1 MPVWNNTFEANPKG
15 TDTPAE
21 GDDRIRELKAATRER
36 IEHEHTMN
44 LGSGV
49 VGEDGWHRA
58 GSAKVYVGAN
68 APTHRP
74 NGSAVLDAQDDG
86 RLWLSSVDFSLRAYR
101 HAAGATTAE
110 RWEIVSG
117 SGGSGENYVKNNLTK
132 PNIAGV
138 FNDTTGTTTVSWD
151 ATATD
156 LLNVGALKIVLTNA
170 AVGRFV
176 DIDLSPLNANNVG
189 QQWSIKL
196 SYKLDTAADDLVS
209 FFLFDGTTEVP
220 TTLNSLPYGG
230 GVLQK
235 AVGAVYPTNVLN
247 NVRLRLR
254 FKDST
259 ACTLYLADLTV
270 GPTAVAILAPDA
282 TLGSIVPYA
291 GATVP
296 DHTWMFCDGAEISR
310 AGYSELFTRIG
321 TSFGAGNGTTTFNL
335 PDMRGAAPAGVG
347 TSVGYTQSE
356 TIELGTKYNDQVQQH
371 LHRSPAVGGYMCQ
384 QAGSGTLAGGASTFG
399 AYTNTGTMITDGT
412 NGTPRNGNVTRGKR
426 VGVNFIIKVL
436 RSGNINLVQD
446 FQEFASNDGSGGTAA
461 GAEYT
466 TGMKYGPEGSNIV
479 AVNSS
484 SVTGYSATS
493 YRVDFLRPI
502 QDTDKLYLEIK
513 TANGWE
519 SHIFPNTF
527 QGVARYGVSIERLSD
542 PRQIRVV
549 FGNAGMQGTTTGGY
563 GTASVNAWGSSTNLK
578 WRVRK
583 ISNGNMAE
591 FDTRK
596 LDGSVNVTGNY
607 TVGNE
612 QTVNVEA
619 SVANITIPAG
629 LPIGTRKTI
638 RKLHATTTS
647 SVNILRSG
655 SEVFTSA
662 SLTSVP
668 IFGNGSFW
676 IIEKVTST
684 RWELVGGS
692 DSRTDSNG
700 YFEKLPNG
708 SMKQNSSK
716 SVSITAGGY
725 LESITFPTPFISKDN
740 LSINLEQEDL
750 PATGGSGSLVIN
762 GAYTVNGFS
771 WRNAGASVTLTRYRM
786 WEAFGRWY

>member
-101 HAAGATTAE
+101 HAAGSTTSE

-196 SYKLDTAADDLVS
+196 SYKLATAADDLVS

-270 GPTAVAILAPDA
+270 GPFNPYGGAAIGNWTSYTPTFSEFGTVSAIEFFYRRVGNNMEIRGKFASGTPTANPCSFTLPSGYSVGNGQPANYIEVGRAARAINYIGEKDILLISKPFEQKIYFGILNSTVAENPLVPVRSGAIVQVNDYLSILCSVPIAQWTSNINLVQDFQEFASNSSIADA
-282 TLGSIVPYA
+282 SDITSFAYGSEGSPISFSLFSARTRRVRFLKPIQPTDILTLEFYCPIGKTWNSGSLVFVNNERIVNISSGTSGAAIKTSTALPATDIEVLFYTYRVDTIAWSTGTTGARWRVRKISNGNMAEVPVQVQVPIGTVHQFA
-291 GATVP
+291 GAAAKVP
-296 DHTWMFCDGAEISR
+296 VSYLLCDGAEISR
-310 AGYSELFTRIG
+310 STYAELYSILGDTW
-321 TSFGAGNGTTTFNL
+321 GAGNGTTTFNL

-347 TSVGYTQSE
+347 TTPAFYTQAE
-356 TIELGTKYNDQVQQH
+356 TIALGQKYNDQMQG
-371 LHRSPAVGGYMCQ
+371 HRHPAMIADYATG
-384 QAGSGTLAGGASTFG
+384 
-399 AYTNTGTMITDGT
+399 NTGGSAFAKSGVAFRPIELDFETGNASKTDGT
-412 NGTPRNGNVTRGKR
+412 NGTPRTGNVTRGKR
-426 VGVNFIIKVL
+426 VGINFIIK
-436 RSGNINLVQD
+436 
-446 FQEFASNDGSGGTAA
+446 
-461 GAEYT
+461 
-466 TGMKYGPEGSNIV
+466 
-479 AVNSS
+479 
-484 SVTGYSATS
+484 AT
-493 YRVDFLRPI
+493 R
-502 QDTDKLYLEIK
+502 
-513 TANGWE
+513 
-519 SHIFPNTF
+519 
-527 QGVARYGVSIERLSD
+527 
-542 PRQIRVV
+542 
-549 FGNAGMQGTTTGGY
+549 
-563 GTASVNAWGSSTNLK
+563 
-578 WRVRK
+578 
-583 ISNGNMAE
+583 
-591 FDTRK
+591 
-596 LDGSVNVTGNY
+596 
-607 TVGNE
+607 
-612 QTVNVEA
+612 
-619 SVANITIPAG
+619 
-629 LPIGTRKTI
+629 
-638 RKLHATTTS
+638 
-647 SVNILRSG
+647 
-655 SEVFTSA
+655 
-662 SLTSVP
+662 
-668 IFGNGSFW
+668 
-676 IIEKVTST
+676 
-684 RWELVGGS
+684 
-692 DSRTDSNG
+692 
-700 YFEKLPNG
+700 
-708 SMKQNSSK
+708 
-716 SVSITAGGY
+716 
-725 LESITFPTPFISKDN
+725 
-740 LSINLEQEDL
+740 
-750 PATGGSGSLVIN
+750 
-762 GAYTVNGFS
+762 
-771 WRNAGASVTLTRYRM
+771 
-786 WEAFGRWY
+786 

>member
-1 MPVWNNTFEANPKG
+1 MPVWNSTFEANPKG

-101 HAAGATTAE
+101 HAAGSTTSE

-196 SYKLDTAADDLVS
+196 SYKLATVADDLVS

-220 TTLNSLPYGG
+220 TTLSSLPYAGG
-230 GVLQK
+230 TMQTVS
-235 AVGAVYPTNVLN
+235 GAVYPTTTLS
-247 NVRLRLR
+247 NVRLRAR

-270 GPTAVAILAPDA
+270 GPFNPFGGAAIGNWTSYTPNLQGFGDPTAVDFRYRRVGSNLEVKGKFVSGTSTGVEARLGLPSGMS
-282 TLGSIVPYA
+282 TLSGVPTIETVGIYTQN
-291 GATVP
+291 GATAV
-296 DHTWMFCDGAEISR
+296 
-310 AGYSELFTRIG
+310 
-321 TSFGAGNGTTTFNL
+321 SFYILNEATKSYVT
-335 PDMRGAAPAGVG
+335 VG
-347 TSVGYTQSE
+347 FQ
-356 TIELGTKYNDQVQQH
+356 
-371 LHRSPAVGGYMCQ
+371 
-384 QAGSGTLAGGASTFG
+384 GSGSGALSKQ
-399 AYTNTGTMITDGT
+399 
-412 NGTPRNGNVTRGKR
+412 NGNVISTSGT
-426 VGVNFIIKVL
+426 IISVQF
-436 RSGNINLVQD
+436 SVPIAQWTSNINLVQD
-446 FQEFASNDGSGGTAA
+446 FQEFASNSGVGDADNTTDFVYGVGGALVPNTLTA
-461 GAEYT
+461 
-466 TGMKYGPEGSNIV
+466 K
-479 AVNSS
+479 
-484 SVTGYSATS
+484 
-493 YRVDFLRPI
+493 RVRRVRFTRPI
-502 QDTDKLYLEIK
+502 QPTDSMIIEVSKDGIQWDDVLASP
-513 TANGWE
+513 TD
-519 SHIFPNTF
+519 
-527 QGVARYGVSIERLSD
+527 GVNYVIVPFL
-542 PRQIRVV
+542 Q
-549 FGNAGMQGTTTGGY
+549 QGTTSFGIGRP
-563 GTASVNAWGSSTNLK
+563 NKISSTDINVEFGQYCNTSGATFGAAGMGWNGPYLQNVK

-619 SVANITIPAG
+619 ATANITIPAG

-647 SVNILRSG
+647 SVDIVRSG

-676 IIEKVTST
+676 IIEKVSTT
-684 RWELVGGS
+684 RWDLVGGS
-692 DSRTDSNG
+692 DYVSDSNG
-700 YFEKLPNG
+700 HWCAKITGDIKQYGILAG
-708 SMKQNSSK
+708 STN
-716 SVSITAGGY
+716 ITRVV
-725 LESITFPTPFISKDN
+725 TFPKPFANTNYSAVCTGHDTGANFFTWNPPAAGKLVASIEGRWGNTPPTTN
-740 LSINLEQEDL
+740 N
-750 PATGGSGSLVIN
+750 
-762 GAYTVNGFS
+762 TVS
-771 WRNAGASVTLTRYRM
+771 WSAL
-786 WEAFGRWY
+786 GRWY